1 MDWSQKVENI
11 ISNKRWIKND
21 TGLWK
26 VQCCKLVRDVEDLMV
41 FIVSD
46 ELDGPLYTRVE
57 KISVINNNSELVVFY
72 DGQYGSVLEESEY
85 NAYSEFVTEKEWQAL
100 FSGNA
105 TAELLK
111 MNMVTDEE
119 GFYIESH
126 EGMERFISDFDE
138 QASEELAE
146 HFNL

>member
-1 MDWSQKVENI
+1 MNWSQKVENI
-11 ISNKRWIKND
+11 INNKKWIKND

-26 VQCCKLVRDVEDLMV
+26 VQCCKLVRDDEDLMV

-46 ELDGPLYTRVE
+46 ELNGPLYTRVE
-57 KISVINNNSELVVFY
+57 KISVINKNSELVVFY
-72 DGQYGSVLEESEY
+72 DGQYGAVLEESEY
-85 NAYSEFVTEKEWQAL
+85 DTYSEFVNESEWQAL

-105 TAELLK
+105 TTELLK

-126 EGMERFISDFDE
+126 EGI
-138 QASEELAE
+138 
-146 HFNL
+146 

>member
-1 MDWSQKVENI
+1 MNWSKKVENI
-11 ISNKRWIKND
+11 ISNKKWVKND

-26 VQCCKLVRDVEDLMV
+26 VQCCKLVKEEEDLGV

-57 KISVINNNSELVVFY
+57 KISVINKNSELVVFY
-72 DGQYGSVLEESEY
+72 DGQYGSVLDESEY
-85 NAYSEFVTEKEWQAL
+85 DTYSGLVTENEWKAL

-105 TAELLK
+105 TTELIK

-126 EGMERFISDFDE
+126 EGMERFINDFDE
-138 QASEELAE
+138 QASEEIAE
-146 HFNL
+146 HFHL